1 MYQHSSNFAGAACP
15 GFFRGAGMTFF
26 LLIIEAGNG
35 VQPFALF
42 YTDAGCDL
50 IRAMFERSGADAA
63 CVPVRADRPA

>member
-1 MYQHSSNFAGAACP
+1 
-15 GFFRGAGMTFF
+15 MTFF

-50 IRAMFERSGADAA
+50 IRAMFERSGANAA